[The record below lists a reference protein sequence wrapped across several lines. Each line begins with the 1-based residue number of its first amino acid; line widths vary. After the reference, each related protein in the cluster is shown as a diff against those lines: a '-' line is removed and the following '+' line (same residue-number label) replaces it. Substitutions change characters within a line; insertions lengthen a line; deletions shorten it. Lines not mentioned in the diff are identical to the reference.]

1 MAQKKVRVLTLIE
14 CFTEGGA
21 QHMVYELHK
30 YLDKEHFEPII
41 LCYEGKCGAELEKKV
56 EALFNIHYLNV
67 KGRVTFKTVRK
78 VFRKIKELKPDII
91 HAHLGGLV
99 YGTIWAVLG
108 MNRNLLITAHTRPNR
123 AFGKSELLIRW
134 LLRHRKQSI
143 RVVAVSQ
150 ENQKM
155 LTEYLPRGVS
165 YAYVN
170 NGIDLENYYRK
181 KHDMFTYINV
191 ARQDE
196 NKNQV
201 AIIESFCRIHAQY
214 PNTRLLLVGN
224 GPCHKKLQER
234 AQELGLSDCVEFPGM
249 VGNTEDYYAV
259 ADVYVQSSHIEAMP
273 LSLLEAMAAEL
284 PIVSTDVGGIRDIVK
299 ANGILVPD
307 GSIEDLTQ
315 AMLAMYQKSEEERAE
330 MGKCALSLVQAYS
343 AEQMAR
349 EYEKLYLSF

>member
-1 MAQKKVRVLTLIE
+1 MEQKKVRVLTLIGSLS
-14 CFTEGGA
+14 EGGA

-30 YLDKEHFEPII
+30 YLNQTQFEPII
-41 LCYEGKCGAELEKKV
+41 LCYEGKCEAELEKKV
-56 EALFNIHYLNV
+56 EARFCVHYLNV
-67 KGRVTFKTVRK
+67 KGSITPKTIQK
-78 VFRKIKELKPDII
+78 VLKKIKELKPDII

-99 YGTIWAVLG
+99 YGTIWALLG
-108 MNRNLLITAHTRPNR
+108 RKRKLLITAHTKPSG
-123 AFGKSELLIRW
+123 AFGKSEPLVRW
-134 LLRHRKQSI
+134 LLRYKKRTTK
-143 RVVAVSQ
+143 VVAVSE
-150 ENQKM
+150 ENQKL
-155 LTEYLPRGVS
+155 LTEYLSVDTNC
-165 YAYVN
+165 AVVN
-170 NGIDLENYYRK
+170 NGIDIANFYRK
-181 KHDMFTYINV
+181 KHDVFTYVNV

-196 NKNQV
+196 IKNQA
-201 AIIESFCRIHAQY
+201 AIIESFHQIHAQY
-214 PNTRLLLVGN
+214 PDTRLLLVGD
-224 GPCHKKLQER
+224 GPCHEMLLER
-234 AQELGLSDCVEFPGM
+234 TEELGLLDCVEFPGM

>member
-1 MAQKKVRVLTLIE
+1 
-14 CFTEGGA
+14 
-21 QHMVYELHK
+21 MVYELHK
-30 YLDKEHFEPII
+30 YLNQEQFEPII
-41 LCYEGKCGAELEKKV
+41 LCYEGKCGSALEKKAEGRV
-56 EALFNIHYLNV
+56 DICYLDV
-67 KGRVTFKTVRK
+67 KGRVTLRSIQK
-78 VFRKIKELKPDII
+78 VFKKIKELKPDVI
-91 HAHLGGLV
+91 HAHLGGLA
-99 YGTIWAVLG
+99 YATLWAMLG
-108 MNRNLLITAHTRPNR
+108 KRRKILITAHTKPSR
-123 AFGKSELLIRW
+123 AFGKSEPLIRW
-134 LLRHRKQSI
+134 LLRHRKRSTK
-143 RVVAVSQ
+143 VVAVSQ

-155 LTEYLPRGVS
+155 LTEYLTAGVD

-181 KHDMFTYINV
+181 KHNVFTYINV

-201 AIIESFCRIHAQY
+201 AIIESFAQIHAQY

-224 GPCHKKLQER
+224 GPCHKKLQAKAE
-234 AQELGLSDCVEFPGM
+234 ELGLSDCVEFPGM
-249 VGNTEDYYAV
+249 VGDTENYYAV

-273 LSLLEAMAAEL
+273 LSLLEAMAAKL

-299 ANGILVPD
+299 ENGVLVPD

-315 AMLAMYQKSEEERAE
+315 AMLKLYELSEEERAE

-349 EYEKLYLSF
+349 EYEKLYISF